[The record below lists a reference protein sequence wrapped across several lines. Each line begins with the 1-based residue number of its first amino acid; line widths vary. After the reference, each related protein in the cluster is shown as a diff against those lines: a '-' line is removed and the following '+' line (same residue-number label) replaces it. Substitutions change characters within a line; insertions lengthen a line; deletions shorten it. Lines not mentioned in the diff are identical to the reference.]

1 VLRDLRIVRLNILAE
16 LRNPALRILGLIF
29 AIGAGVYGW
38 QQGSSAASTA
48 VILSAWGGRGFAL
61 ACCLWFATGA
71 LRDQDAQLGAVL
83 RSKPIDGARWVL
95 INWATGVGLWGLL
108 AGMFFVGAALGQLAH
123 AGLASLAAHAIGFL
137 RALVTIISVSS
148 LGFCLT
154 RLTRS
159 PLGATVVL
167 LAFLCVIAGLQL
179 IPTFLRPDYSQ
190 NLALYLTA
198 TAVLLTLTGFLVER
212 YRRGE
217 LRKPL
222 GPGLALLI
230 CGVAAYGGG
239 SYAYQSS
246 LPPAEGT
253 IPDLVQTQHLEEG
266 KRVPG
271 FEFPDGKGGRVR
283 TSDYAGK
290 IELVYLFAADD
301 LDAAQTLGALN
312 RVAAEYG
319 AQGVQP
325 IGVCLSMDKL
335 DGATLSWTAGLRFPI
350 ASDRFTVKTQAP
362 PESPLAI
369 AWDAQVVPML
379 VVTDRHRRVRTVL
392 KDPAVDFPRLQ
403 TIVSERLKE
412 EPQ

>member
-1 VLRDLRIVRLNILAE
+1 
-16 LRNPALRILGLIF
+16 
-29 AIGAGVYGW
+29 
-38 QQGSSAASTA
+38 
-48 VILSAWGGRGFAL
+48 
-61 ACCLWFATGA
+61 
-71 LRDQDAQLGAVL
+71 VL
-83 RSKPIDGARWVL
+83 RSKPIDGGRWVL

-108 AGMFFVGAALGQLAH
+108 AGMFFAGAALGQLPH
-123 AGLASLAAHAIGFL
+123 AGVYAIAAHAIGFV

-148 LGFCLT
+148 VGFCLT
-154 RLTRS
+154 RVTRS

-190 NLALYLTA
+190 NIVLYLTA
-198 TAVLLTLTGFLVER
+198 TAVLLTVTGFLVER

-222 GPGLALLI
+222 GPVLALLA

-253 IPDLVQTQHLEEG
+253 IPDLVMTQHLEEG

-271 FEFPDGKGGRVR
+271 FEFPDGKGGHVR

-290 IELVYLFAADD
+290 IQLVYLFAADD
-301 LDAAQTLGALN
+301 LDAAQTLTALN
-312 RVAAEYG
+312 RVATEYG

-325 IGVCLSMDKL
+325 LGICLSMDKL
-335 DGATLSWTAGLRFPI
+335 DGATLSWTAGFHFPI
-350 ASDRFTVKTQAP
+350 ASDRTTTKTQPP
-362 PESPLAI
+362 PESAMVT
-369 AWDAQVVPML
+369 AWDAQIIPML
-379 VVTDRHRRVRTVL
+379 VVTDRHRRVRTIL

-403 TIVSERLKE
+403 ALISERLKD